1 MASVE
6 IPRTTEN
13 GATATAPVIING
25 LTVRPR
31 EKVTP
36 WLYAI
41 VFLPDFAVLLVI
53 AGLGMRR
60 LLRYLDAKGSPSTT
74 TRDIVHG
81 CRMSL
86 KTADKIL
93 SVFEM
98 AIYALTFAA
107 WAALGF
113 PAFKT
118 VALCLL
124 LILVVAIAYRWIIAR
139 QP

>member
-1 MASVE
+1 
-6 IPRTTEN
+6 
-13 GATATAPVIING
+13 
-25 LTVRPR
+25 
-31 EKVTP
+31 
-36 WLYAI
+36 
-41 VFLPDFAVLLVI
+41 
-53 AGLGMRR
+53 
-60 LLRYLDAKGSPSTT
+60 
-74 TRDIVHG
+74 
-81 CRMSL
+81 MSL
-86 KTADKIL
+86 KTADQVL

-124 LILVVAIAYRWIIAR
+124 LILIIAIAYRWIMSR